1 MHPPARPM
9 RPHGRPAAAGAGAP
23 DPLDLW
29 LRLGLHRLYAAV
41 AAEPIPPDL
50 LRLVE
55 DGPEQAPLWAE
66 RPPSTAGP
74 GAGFHDAHGAF
85 ERRVRE
91 RAYFLWLEED
101 RPEGRALEHW
111 MLAFTRQ
118 VAREAHERHAG

>member
-1 MHPPARPM
+1 MPPEP
-9 RPHGRPAAAGAGAP
+9 PHGGPAAAGAGDP

-29 LRLGLHRLYAAV
+29 LRRGLHCLYATV

-50 LRLVE
+50 LRLIE
-55 DGPEQAPLWAE
+55 DRPGQPARRAE
-66 RPPSTAGP
+66 APPSPPASGLRVS
-74 GAGFHDAHGAF
+74 GARGGF

-91 RAYFLWLEED
+91 RAYFLRLEEG

-111 MLAFTRQ
+111 MLASTRQ

>member
-1 MHPPARPM
+1 MHLPARPM
-9 RPHGRPAAAGAGAP
+9 RPHGRRAAAGAGAP

-50 LRLVE
+50 LGLVE
-55 DGPEQAPLWAE
+55 EPPEQAARRVGEPPLFTE
-66 RPPSTAGP
+66 P
-74 GAGFHDAHGAF
+74 GSDFPDAQAAF

-91 RAYFLWLEED
+91 RAYFLWLEEG
-101 RPEGRALEHW
+101 RPDGRALEHW

-118 VAREAHERHAG
+118 VAQEAYERHAG